1 MNRALLTKPGEGRR
15 LMLRAKKY
23 GDLLLAMEADA
34 HAVLE
39 GIRTGNARAALLPQE
54 DHVATQVAAKALA
67 NSFQVQS

>member
-1 MNRALLTKPGEGRR
+1 MNRALLTKPGTCRK

-67 NSFQVQS
+67 NSFRVQS